1 MKCSLKT
8 MAKLAAGLGAI
19 LALVYFTVP
28 AAQAFVLASAP
39 LLLSLICPVM
49 MLVMMFTMR
58 GNTCVAADRGTK
70 PSDAGVSVEVHDAAP
85 AKS

>member
-1 MKCSLKT
+1 MNCSLKT

-19 LALVYFTVP
+19 LAVVYFAVP

-39 LLLSLICPVM
+39 ILLSLICPAM
-49 MLVMMFTMR
+49 TLVMMFTMR
-58 GNTCVAADRGTK
+58 GNTGVARDQGTK
-70 PSDAGVSVEVHDAAP
+70 PGDAGASVEVGDAAP

>member
-1 MKCSLKT
+1 MNCSLKT

-19 LALVYFTVP
+19 LAVVYFAVP
-28 AAQAFVLASAP
+28 AAQAFVWASAP
-39 LLLSLICPVM
+39 ILLSLICPVM

-58 GNTCVAADRGTK
+58 GNTGVAADRGTK
-70 PSDAGVSVEVHDAAP
+70 PGDAGTPVEVDDAAP

>member
-1 MKCSLKT
+1 MNCSLKT

-19 LALVYFTVP
+19 LAIVYFAVP

-39 LLLSLICPVM
+39 ILLSLICPVM
-49 MLVMMFTMR
+49 MLVMLFAMR
-58 GNTCVAADRGTK
+58 GNTGVAADRGTK
-70 PSDAGVSVEVHDAAP
+70 PVDAETSAEALDAAP